1 MKDEKDEDSDLDPQ
15 TQADRLEERL
25 IDFAVRIIKLSNRL
39 PKTQAGKHMSGQ
51 ILRCGTSP
59 APNYGEARALKV
71 EQTSYTNLELFL
83 RSLKHLFGTD

>member
-39 PKTQAGKHMSGQ
+39 PKTQAGKHISGQ

-71 EQTSYTNLELFL
+71 EQTFIHKLRIVFKELKT
-83 RSLKHLFGTD
+83 SIWY

>member
-39 PKTQAGKHMSGQ
+39 RIVFKELKTS
-51 ILRCGTSP
+51 IW
-59 APNYGEARALKV
+59 Y
-71 EQTSYTNLELFL
+71 
-83 RSLKHLFGTD
+83 